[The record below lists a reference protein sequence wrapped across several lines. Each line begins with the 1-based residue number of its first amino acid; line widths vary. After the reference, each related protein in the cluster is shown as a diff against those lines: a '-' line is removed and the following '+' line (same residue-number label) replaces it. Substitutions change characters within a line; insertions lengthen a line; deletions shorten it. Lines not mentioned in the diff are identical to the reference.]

1 MKSGKIMFVAQVSG
15 EEGGKQSIV
24 EHKGPYLNCGLS
36 RGANRSYMGSYTDN
50 RPRELDKE

>member
-1 MKSGKIMFVAQVSG
+1 MFVAQVSG